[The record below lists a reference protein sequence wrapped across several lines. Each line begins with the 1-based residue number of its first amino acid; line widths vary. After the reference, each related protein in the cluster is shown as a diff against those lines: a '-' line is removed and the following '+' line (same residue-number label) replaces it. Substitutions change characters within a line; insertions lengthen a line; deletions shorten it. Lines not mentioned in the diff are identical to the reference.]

1 MIKNFKYILIALV
14 LISNLWEQSELHGVW
29 INYEYVRP
37 SGEKDNLNYI
47 LYGDVNIEGIYISK
61 KNKQI
66 VETYS
71 ITCKNSSCEESTS
84 ATKILVD
91 AWMGDS
97 YVESEVYNSV
107 TGKKDRKYIYN
118 TLLDYN
124 TLLAG
129 GSKYEKKFK
138 TTGDAMKY
146 AYKLFNNRR

>member
-14 LISNLWEQSELHGVW
+14 LISNLWGQSELHGVW

-47 LYGDVNIEGIYISK
+47 LNGDVNIEGIYISK

-71 ITCKNSSCEESTS
+71 ITCKNSSCEEFTS

-97 YVESEVYNSV
+97 YVESEGYNSV
-107 TGKKDRKYIYN
+107 TGKKADF
-118 TLLDYN
+118 
-124 TLLAG
+124 
-129 GSKYEKKFK
+129 GSKKTIIESFKEEKIENISNIVIDGLNSNMSKNNILKF
-138 TTGDAMKY
+138 Y
-146 AYKLFNNRR
+146 